1 MTDIERTVARA
12 VDRLPRVQ
20 AWRRGAAFLIDISG
34 AWLIS
39 ALFAGRAGLI
49 VQSILFL
56 LSWLTLRVALVSK
69 NQGQSLGRWALD
81 MRVAEA
87 QKGRVPD
94 LQALLKR
101 EGSLGLCALLAV
113 LSFSNPT
120 LIWNGGILPLF
131 IPLAIDAG
139 VAVADSRYRQAL
151 HDRLAQTVIV
161 QTRRGYS
168 LDLKIKKLLAEVSL
182 RVKR

>member
-1 MTDIERTVARA
+1 MSIATIERV
-12 VDRLPRVQ
+12 VDRLPRVKI
-20 AWRRGAAFLIDISG
+20 WRRGAAFCIDLFG

-39 ALFAGRAGLI
+39 VLFAARAGLI
-49 VQSILFL
+49 VESILFFVI
-56 LSWLTLRVALVSK
+56 WLVLRVALVSK
-69 NQGQSLGRWALD
+69 NQGQSLGRWCLD
-81 MRVAEA
+81 MRVAETR
-87 QKGRVPD
+87 KGRVPD

-120 LIWNGGILPLF
+120 LIWNGGFLPLF
-131 IPLAIDAG
+131 IPLAIDVG

-151 HDRLAQTVIV
+151 HDRLGQTVVV